1 MKSESI
7 TTSNQVT
14 NEQDLEAGSVET
26 SNVQEYHNEDVEDD
40 MAKAQFEE
48 RNT

>member
-7 TTSNQVT
+7 TTSNKVT
-14 NEQDLEAGSVET
+14 DEQDLEAGSVET

-40 MAKAQFEE
+40 RTKAQIEE
-48 RNT
+48 RKT

>member
-7 TTSNQVT
+7 TTSNKVT
-14 NEQDLEAGSVET
+14 DERNLEAGSVET

-40 MAKAQFEE
+40 MTKAQIEE